1 MSAAVVFIAAVLI
14 VAGLVAVA
22 GLRALSRHLPRNRVR
37 SMRWRLHLRRRPG
50 RGHATAFELWLR
62 WGRFAAWR
70 HSGRSRRSLTAW
82 DRFRHPREHSIALGR
97 AQYRLGLRLPLEEHA
112 VILAPPRQFKT
123 AFLST
128 VVLHYP
134 GPVLSTTTK
143 ADVFGRTSGVR
154 SKRGPVH
161 VFNPQ
166 GIGSVPSTFRWN
178 PVEGCE
184 DPAVAIRRADGFA
197 NALKVEGDNA
207 FFQNAARGYL
217 RALFH
222 AAALLQNGDM
232 RLVSHWALTGTKGGA
247 VDAENILR
255 RAGAGRWADELSQLR
270 GAAER
275 TNATNEMVM
284 TQALGFM
291 SDPSLAVSVLPA
303 PDAGL
308 DIGEFLRQSGSLYL
322 IADSDNDESPLAPL
336 FASLASEIHYVAAL
350 QGQAS
355 PGSRLDPPLL
365 MALDEI
371 VQTCPVPLPKWAAD
385 SGGKGIQII
394 TVAHGEAQLTSRWGK
409 TGAQV
414 ILDTAGVLML
424 LPGIKDK
431 DTLRMASE
439 LCGTAA
445 YRVRGQE
452 HDSDH
457 DVMTSAMIR
466 QLPKARTLII
476 RGGLSPVISKLPP
489 VWRERAYRKAR
500 RRNEAVAVLMPASV
514 AAFALGEPE
523 RQQFA
528 PEPVVRLRP
537 AGSLPGDITPAG
549 WDGEP
554 AEDGA
559 ELAEVLP
566 FHGAADDA
574 APRPWRSS

>member
-1 MSAAVVFIAAVLI
+1 MSARLIFIAAVL
-14 VAGLVAVA
+14 AVA
-22 GLRALSRHLPRNRVR
+22 TLAAAYGLRAASRHLPRNRVR
-37 SMRWRLHLRRRPG
+37 SMRLRLHLRRRPG

-62 WGRFAAWR
+62 WGRLAAWR
-70 HSGRSRRSLTAW
+70 HSRRSRRSLTAW
-82 DRFRHPREHSIALGR
+82 QRLWHPREHSIFLGR
-97 AQYRLGLRLPLEEHA
+97 AHYRHGLRLPLEEH
-112 VILAPPRQFKT
+112 VLVLAPPRTFKT
-123 AFLST
+123 AFLGT
-128 VVLHYP
+128 AVLHYP
-134 GPVLSTTTK
+134 GPVVSTTTK
-143 ADVFGRTSGVR
+143 ADVFGYTSGVR
-154 SKRGPVH
+154 ARRGPVH

-166 GIGSVPSTFRWN
+166 GIGGVPSTFRWN

-255 RAGAGRWADELSQLR
+255 HAGAGRWADELSQLR

-336 FASLASEIHYVAAL
+336 FASLASEIHHVAAL

-355 PGSRLDPPLL
+355 PGQRLDPPLL
-365 MALDEI
+365 LALDEI
-371 VQTCPVPLPKWAAD
+371 VQTCPIPLPKWAAD

-394 TVAHGEAQLTSRWGK
+394 TIAHGEAQLESRWGK

-414 ILDTAGVLML
+414 IVDTAGVLML

-439 LCGTAA
+439 LCGSAA

-452 HDSDH
+452 HDSEH
-457 DVMTSAMIR
+457 DAMTPAMIR
-466 QLPKARTLII
+466 QLPKARSLII

-489 VWRERAYRKAR
+489 VWRQRAYRQAAR
-500 RRNEAVAVLMPASV
+500 RNAARAVLIPAAEPIALAQPEHRQG
-514 AAFALGEPE
+514 AA
-523 RQQFA
+523 
-528 PEPVVRLRP
+528 EPVARLRP
-537 AGSLPGDITPAG
+537 AGALPGDITPAG
-549 WDGEP
+549 WDGEI
-554 AEDGA
+554 ADDGG

-566 FHGAADDA
+566 FHGAADDS

>member
-82 DRFRHPREHSIALGR
+82 DRFRHPREHS
-97 AQYRLGLRLPLEEHA
+97 
-112 VILAPPRQFKT
+112 
-123 AFLST
+123 
-128 VVLHYP
+128 
-134 GPVLSTTTK
+134 
-143 ADVFGRTSGVR
+143 DVFGRTSGVR

-457 DVMTSAMIR
+457 DVMTPAMIR

>member
-1 MSAAVVFIAAVLI
+1 MSARMVFIAAVLI
-14 VAGLVAVA
+14 VAALAA
-22 GLRALSRHLPRNRVR
+22 AYGLRASSRQLPRNRVR
-37 SMRWRLHLRRRPG
+37 SMRLRLHLRRRPG

-62 WGRFAAWR
+62 WGRLAAWR

-82 DRFRHPREHSIALGR
+82 QRLCHPREHSIFLGR
-97 AQYRLGLRLPLEEHA
+97 AHYRHGLRLPLEEH
-112 VILAPPRQFKT
+112 VLLLAPPRTYKT
-123 AFLST
+123 AFLGT
-128 VVLHYP
+128 AVLHYP

-143 ADVFGRTSGVR
+143 ADVFGYTSGVR
-154 SKRGPVH
+154 ARRGPVH

-166 GIGSVPSTFRWN
+166 GIGGVPSTFRWN

-197 NALKVEGDNA
+197 NALKVEGDSA

-217 RALFH
+217 RAMFH
-222 AAALLQNGDM
+222 AAALLERGDM

-255 RAGAGRWADELSQLR
+255 QAGAGRWADELSQLR

-291 SDPSLAVSVLPA
+291 SDPALAVSVLPA

-355 PGSRLDPPLL
+355 PGQRLDPPLL
-365 MALDEI
+365 LALDEI
-371 VQTCPVPLPKWAAD
+371 VQTCPIPLPKWAAD

-394 TVAHGEAQLTSRWGK
+394 TIAHGEAQLESRWGK

-439 LCGTAA
+439 LCGSAA

-452 HDSDH
+452 HDSEH
-457 DVMTSAMIR
+457 DAMTPAMIR
-466 QLPKARTLII
+466 QLPKARSLII
-476 RGGLSPVISKLPP
+476 RGGLSPVIGTLPP
-489 VWRERAYRKAR
+489 VWRQRAYRQAR
-500 RRNEAVAVLMPASV
+500 RRGEAAAVLTSADVSIARAS
-514 AAFALGEPE
+514 LE
-523 RQQFA
+523 QQQA
-528 PEPVVRLRP
+528 TAEPVARLRP
-537 AGSLPGDITPAG
+537 VASLPGDITPAG
-549 WDGEP
+549 WDG
-554 AEDGA
+554 DSA
-559 ELAEVLP
+559 ELAAVLP
-566 FHGAADDA
+566 IHGAADDA
-574 APRPWRSS
+574 APRPWRTS